1 MAKYLIPS
9 VLDQALAVLAQRA
22 ELLCLCAGAP
32 GDAEDAAALPARGG
46 RMLARRSLRPGLGA
60 GDFSL
65 APGCR
70 SGRRLVLAE
79 QTGLEPVAEGRAD
92 HLALL
97 TGDGAALLCLT
108 PLAQPHWL
116 KTGCR
121 IALAAVSIEI
131 ADPS

>member
-32 GDAEDAAALPARGG
+32 GDAEDAAAPPVRGG

-65 APGCR
+65 APGSR
-70 SGRRLVLAE
+70 SGRRLILAE
-79 QTGLEPVAEGRAD
+79 QSGLEAVAEGRAD

-97 TGDGAALLCLT
+97 GGGGAVLLCLT
-108 PLAQPHWL
+108 PLAQPCL
-116 KTGCR
+116 LAAGCR

-131 ADPS
+131 ADPV